1 MKLLFILLTPFL
13 LFALSPFETPKFKQ
27 SDASVFNTPKK
38 RVLDTSF
45 FNTEKSEKIDTTV
58 YDTKNRDENIKA
70 SQNSQIVCRYICDKK
85 IYKEQK
91 ITDAVEFYK
100 KERKFR

>member
-1 MKLLFILLTPFL
+1 MKLLFTLLTPFL

-27 SDASVFNTPKK
+27 NDTSVFNTPK
-38 RVLDTSF
+38 RGILDTSF
-45 FNTEKSEKIDTTV
+45 FNTEKSQKIDTTA

-70 SQNSQIVCRYICDKK
+70 SKNSQITCRYTCDKK

-91 ITDAVEFYK
+91 ISDAVAFYK
-100 KERKFR
+100 KERKFK